1 MATVP
6 YLMQAFGVRNFGLWL
21 AISSFAS
28 SVYTLDFGLSNGFR
42 NRFTAALSLGD
53 EPDAQQSLSTI
64 YFMLSFIAAL
74 VFLIFAFSY
83 PWIDWQSLFQLQAGE
98 VEAAKSAIWW
108 MSFFFCLKLVV
119 SVINTVLI
127 ASHRVA
133 LSSFLELLQIV
144 GSFLL
149 AWAFSKGVNLPFQTM
164 VLLLASLPVF
174 VYAVGSW
181 PIYRFQLSHI
191 RPRFSKAKLDVA
203 KQFLGKGIQFFI
215 IQITAIFLFTIGGFV
230 AANMYGLEAAASFG
244 LINKYYS
251 IPLMGFS
258 VILTPFW
265 AGFTDAWI
273 KKDLTWIR
281 NILKN
286 LLLLWLAFVL
296 GLALMVYFSEE
307 AFSLW
312 LGKQAG
318 NHKPDQIGFVLGAL
332 FTALCAWGNI
342 FSFFLNG
349 VGLLRV
355 QMLGALFIIFAMFP
369 LLFGLNLAFGLNYI
383 NLFITI
389 ILLMLLGAVVG
400 PLQTYLLLKGKA
412 KGIWGK

>member
-6 YLMQAFGVRNFGLWL
+6 YLIQAFGVRNFGLWL
-21 AISSFAS
+21 AISSFAN

-42 NRFTAALSLGD
+42 NQFTTALSLGD
-53 EPDAQQSLSTI
+53 KKDAQQSLSTI
-64 YFMLSFIAAL
+64 YFLLAMIAVL
-74 VFLIFAFSY
+74 VFLVFVLCY
-83 PWIDWQSLFQLQAGE
+83 PWIDWQTLFQLNGAE
-98 VEAAKSAIWW
+98 VASAKLALWW
-108 MSFFFCLKLVV
+108 ISLFFCIKLVV

-127 ASHRVA
+127 AAHKVA
-133 LSSFLELLQIV
+133 LSSFLELIQML
-144 GSFLL
+144 GGFLL
-149 AWAFSKGVNLPFQTM
+149 AWAFNQGLDFPFQTM
-164 VLLLASLPVF
+164 VLLLTSLPVF
-174 VYAVGSW
+174 VYAFASW
-181 PIYRFQLSHI
+181 PIYTFQMAGI
-191 RPRFSKAKLDVA
+191 RPLFSAVKFSIV

-258 VILTPFW
+258 VVLTPFW

-273 KKDLTWIR
+273 KKDFFWIR
-281 NILKN
+281 RILRN
-286 LLLLWLAFVL
+286 LLSLWLVFVL
-296 GLALMVYFSEE
+296 GLGFMVYFSDQ

-318 NHKPDQIGFVLGAL
+318 TSKPEKIGFVLGAI
-332 FTALCAWGNI
+332 FTALCTWGNI

-349 VGLLRV
+349 VGRLRV
-355 QMLGALFIIFAMFP
+355 QMLSAFFIILAMFP
-369 LLFGLNLAFGLNYI
+369 VLFGLNQAFGMNYI

-389 ILLMLLGAVVG
+389 IILMLLGVVVG
-400 PLQTYLLLKGKA
+400 PLQTYLLLNGKA

>member
-21 AISSFAS
+21 AISSFAN

-42 NRFTAALSLGD
+42 NRFTSALSIGD
-53 EPDAQQSLSTI
+53 QKDAQQSLSTI
-64 YFMLSFIAAL
+64 YFMLAMIASL
-74 VFLIFAFSY
+74 VFLVFALCY
-83 PWIDWQSLFQLQAGE
+83 PWVDWQNLFQLQASE
-98 VEAAKSAIWW
+98 IASAKMAIWW
-108 MSFFFCLKLVV
+108 ISFFFCIKLIV

-127 ASHRVA
+127 AAHKVA
-133 LSSFLELLQIV
+133 FSSFLELLQML

-149 AWAFSKGVNLPFQTM
+149 AWAFNKGLELPFQTM
-164 VLLLASLPVF
+164 VLFLAGMPVLVYSLV
-174 VYAVGSW
+174 SW
-181 PIYRFQLSHI
+181 PIYTFQMANIKPLFSTVKLSI
-191 RPRFSKAKLDVA
+191 V

-230 AANMYGLEAAASFG
+230 AANMYGLEAAATFG

-273 KKDLTWIR
+273 KKDLSWIHR
-281 NILKN
+281 IIKN
-286 LLLLWLAFVL
+286 LLAFWLVFVL
-296 GLALMVYFSEE
+296 GLSLMVYFSDE
-307 AFSLW
+307 AFTLW

-318 NHKPDQIGFVLGAL
+318 TSKPDKMGFVLGAI

-349 VGLLRV
+349 VGRLRV
-355 QMLGALFIIFAMFP
+355 QMLGALCIILAMFP
-369 LLFGLNLAFGLNYI
+369 VLFGLNQAFGMSYI

-400 PLQTYLLLKGKA
+400 PLQTYLLLNGKA